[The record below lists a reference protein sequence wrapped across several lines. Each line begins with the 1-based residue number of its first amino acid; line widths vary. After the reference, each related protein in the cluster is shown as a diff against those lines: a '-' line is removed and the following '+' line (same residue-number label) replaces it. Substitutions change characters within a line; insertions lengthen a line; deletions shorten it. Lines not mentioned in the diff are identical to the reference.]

1 MAARFMGRGYD
12 YEDIYQYGCI
22 GLIKAVDRFDPSYGL
37 AFSTYAVPLIA
48 GEIKRFMRSDGAVHI
63 SRTIKENAAKVAGAL
78 NSIDGKASLDD
89 VCKCTGLDRQDALMA
104 MSAMAPVR
112 SLSEPVAGDGELT
125 LQDMLGRDDSDK
137 VTDRIALKQALDML
151 DDRERDLVM
160 RRYYLRHTQ
169 TSIAGE
175 LGLSQV
181 QVSRMESKVLKKL
194 RRILSINTD
203 DGL

>member
-1 MAARFMGRGYD
+1 
-12 YEDIYQYGCI
+12 
-22 GLIKAVDRFDPSYGL
+22 
-37 AFSTYAVPLIA
+37 
-48 GEIKRFMRSDGAVHI
+48 
-63 SRTIKENAAKVAGAL
+63 
-78 NSIDGKASLDD
+78 
-89 VCKCTGLDRQDALMA
+89 
-104 MSAMAPVR
+104 
-112 SLSEPVAGDGELT
+112 
-125 LQDMLGRDDSDK
+125 
-137 VTDRIALKQALDML
+137 ML